1 MHIAVV
7 EDNEVLYHFEE
18 EIHTDMASRIVPIID
33 DCFKGL
39 SFSINDIDRIYV
51 VNGPGSFTG
60 VRVGVTTAKMLAW
73 SLKKEIVTVSSL
85 EFLATTSVDSKYKIP
100 MIDARRGYVYAG
112 VYDSNLNTVLEDQY
126 ILLDAL
132 QTYFEDGTIISHDEL
147 ASRILPKENI
157 IEIVEKHKNDKSL
170 NPHEVKPNYLKLT
183 EAEEKKMAGGQ

>member
-7 EDNEVLYHFEE
+7 EDKELLYHFKE
-18 EIHTDMASRIVPIID
+18 EIHTDMASRIVPVID
-33 DCFKGL
+33 DCFKTL

-73 SLKKEIVTVSSL
+73 SLKKEIVTLSSL

-112 VYDSNLNTVLEDQY
+112 VYDSNLNSVLEDQY
-126 ILLDAL
+126 ILYDNL
-132 QTYFEDGTIISHDEL
+132 QFYFEEGTIISRDEL
-147 ASRILPKENI
+147 NNKIMPDENI
-157 IEIVEKHKNDKSL
+157 VEIIEKHKNDISL
-170 NPHEVKPNYLKLT
+170 NPHEIKPNYLKLT
-183 EAEEKKMAGGQ
+183 EAEEKKLAGEQ